1 MFGKKKKK
9 AAAAASSG
17 GGEVA
22 LPNLEFKPKIR
33 DSQEA
38 QGVLIACRGIEQY
51 PQAVVLLAK
60 ALKNRAD
67 QLLLDYSQQGV
78 AIRFRIDG
86 IWENMPPMDRAGG
99 DGILVIYKKMC
110 ALNPA
115 DRKSRQKGVFNVKY
129 KGEEWIFDFASQG
142 IPTGER
148 VLLKVSPKKPVLTSL
163 DALGMRSK
171 MQESLRGLL
180 NSADSMFL
188 FSGMPGQGLPTTWR
202 VGLESA
208 DRFVR
213 DFHSIED
220 VALNE
225 PEMINITSHHF
236 DGAAGETPMTILKS
250 LLLKQPDVLV
260 FPELPD
266 KDIMKLIVEEVSEE
280 SRYAITRIHANTAIL
295 ALLKMMATYKE
306 QAREIVKVTCGV
318 INQRLIRR
326 LCLECR
332 QPFKPNP
339 QMLAKLG
346 IPAGRVQ
353 VLYQPFIPPPPEQRV
368 DANGKPIEIEIC
380 KKCNGRGY
388 YGQAAIFELLS
399 LNDEI
404 RKAILKKPE
413 PAAIAAVAKEQG
425 FLSLQEEGVLAVA
438 TGLTSLQEVQRV
450 MSPKK
455 KK

>member
-1 MFGKKKKK
+1 M
-9 AAAAASSG
+9 
-17 GGEVA
+17 
-22 LPNLEFKPKIR
+22 R

-38 QGVLIACRGIEQY
+38 QGVLVACRAIEQY
-51 PQAVVLLAK
+51 PQAVILLARS
-60 ALKNRAD
+60 LKNRAD
-67 QLLLDYSQQGV
+67 QLLLDFSQQGV

-86 IWENMPPMDRAGG
+86 IWENMPPMDREGG
-99 DGILVIYKKMC
+99 DGILVIFKKMC
-110 ALNPA
+110 QLNPT
-115 DRKSRQKGVFNVKY
+115 DRKSRQQGVFNVKY

-148 VLLKVSPKKPVLTSL
+148 VLLKVSPKKPVLTTL
-163 DALGMRSK
+163 DALGMRAK
-171 MQESLRGLL
+171 MQEKLRGLL
-180 NSADSMFL
+180 NSNDSMFL
-188 FSGMPGQGLPTTWR
+188 FSGLPGQGLPTTWR

-225 PEMINITSHHF
+225 DEMINIIKHTF
-236 DGAAGETPMTILKS
+236 DSAAGENPMTILKS

-260 FPELPD
+260 FPELPEE
-266 KDIMKLIVEEVSEE
+266 DIMKLICEEVAEE
-280 SRYAITRIHANTAIL
+280 HRYFITRLNASNSIE
-295 ALLKMMATYKE
+295 ALLKLMATYKPL
-306 QAREIVKVTCGV
+306 AKNLLNVSCGV

-332 QPFKPNP
+332 QPFKPSP

-346 IPAGRVQ
+346 IPPGRVQ

-388 YGQAAIFELLS
+388 YGQAAIFELLAID
-399 LNDEI
+399 DEI
-404 RKAILKKPE
+404 RKAIIKKPE
-413 PAAIAAVAKEQG
+413 PKAIAAVAKQQG
-425 FLSLQEEGVLAVA
+425 FLSMQDEGVLAVA

-450 MSPKK
+450 LAPKK